1 MKSPTLW
8 TNYSVLKTTLNV
20 KHGIG
25 ISQYKK
31 LYSLLKQKSVGYN
44 GKKAKV
50 FSTDEI
56 KIFIDEAPDNT
67 HLLIKVLLILGVM
80 GACRRQELHD
90 LKFDDVK
97 DLGSS
102 LLVTIPNSKTN
113 VSRAFTV
120 TGKYYAICK
129 KYMNLRPEACKS
141 QYFFVENARCKT
153 LALINLE
160 IWANK

>member
-1 MKSPTLW
+1 MKI
-8 TNYSVLKTTLNV
+8 NIFLNT
-20 KHGIG
+20 
-25 ISQYKK
+25 
-31 LYSLLKQKSVGYN
+31 SL
-44 GKKAKV
+44 
-50 FSTDEI
+50 F
-56 KIFIDEAPDNT
+56 
-67 HLLIKVLLILGVM
+67 LIKYITLMQVVLILGVM

-102 LLVTIPNSKTN
+102 LLVTIPKSKTKY

-120 TGKYYAICK
+120 TGKYYGICK

-141 QYFFVENARCKT
+141 QYFFLLIITVENARCKT
-153 LALINLE
+153 LALINLK